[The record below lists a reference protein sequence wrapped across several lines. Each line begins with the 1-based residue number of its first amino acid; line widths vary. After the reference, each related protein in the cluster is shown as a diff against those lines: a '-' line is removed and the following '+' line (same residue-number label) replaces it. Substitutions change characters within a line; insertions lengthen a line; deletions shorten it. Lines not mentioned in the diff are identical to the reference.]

1 MTMQQCRNEANATS
15 SQISQR
21 EINKF
26 IRKRSGQKPILK
38 SSGFATGHRK
48 PSGKAFRQKAQSA
61 MEYLMTYGWAI
72 LIIAIVLVAFFS
84 LNLFNPYTFSPKASP
99 GSCQILRP
107 NGPGSNLFVSALG
120 PTCTTNEIP
129 QYVAKFNGNGYVNF
143 PSATFMPAGP
153 FTITAWV
160 NPITGSQWYRNIIS
174 TNCFSYEL
182 YPVGYPPNYGLTVAF
197 ASVCGSIVANGQ
209 PTSDNVNTYAFVVVT
224 FNGTALQYYNNG
236 VSVGSP
242 ISATRNSNSITEMSI
257 GENLYSGIGS
267 LDTMYGS
274 IANVQIYN
282 TSLSPSGVNTL
293 YAEGIGGTPVDIQNL
308 VGWWPLNGNS
318 NDYSGNGNNGVPTN
332 VIFTSNWENGY
343 SSP

>member
-1 MTMQQCRNEANATS
+1 MTMQQRRNEANTTS
-15 SQISQR
+15 SQISQRER

-26 IRKRSGQKPILK
+26 IRKRFGQKQILK

-107 NGPGSNLFVSALG
+107 NGPGSNLFVSEVGL
-120 PTCTTNEIP
+120 CNTNEIP
-129 QYVAKFNGNGYVNF
+129 QYVAQFNGADYINMGNVDD
-143 PSATFMPAGP
+143 
-153 FTITAWV
+153 
-160 NPITGSQWYRNIIS
+160 ITGTQIS
-174 TNCFSYEL
+174 IFIWNYPFAGQYSYPTQVSRSDYQLGSNETGTGTFEIRFCML
-182 YPVGYPPNYGLTVAF
+182 SACPSTTPPNTISSNTWSQVGITYN
-197 ASVCGSIVANGQ
+197 GSIVTFYINGH
-209 PTSDNVNTYAFVVVT
+209 SA
-224 FNGTALQYYNNG
+224 GS
-236 VSVGSP
+236 VSAS
-242 ISATRNSNSITEMSI
+242 
-257 GENLYSGIGS
+257 GS
-267 LDTMYGS
+267 LLPVPSNLTIG
-274 IANVQIYN
+274 IARNLLNPFSGQISNVQIYN
-282 TSLSPSGVNTL
+282 TSFSPSAVNTL
-293 YAEGIGGTPVDIQNL
+293 YTEGIGGTPIDLQHL

-332 VIFTSNWENGY
+332 VIFTSSWENGY

>member
-1 MTMQQCRNEANATS
+1 MTMQQRRNEANAPS
-15 SQISQR
+15 SPISKR

-26 IRKRSGQKPILK
+26 IRKRFGQKQILR

-107 NGPGSNLFVSALG
+107 NGPGSNIFVSAVG

-129 QYVAKFNGNGYVNF
+129 QYVGLFN
-143 PSATFMPAGP
+143 PAH
-153 FTITAWV
+153 V
-160 NPITGSQWYRNIIS
+160 SNISIS
-174 TNCFSYEL
+174 TNYFPIGSASISEFAWINENANMLPYPQIFGYGTDAQINTYSVSSTVYNPRMCTATTCFVDSR
-182 YPVGYPPNYGLTVAF
+182 TFSA
-197 ASVCGSIVANGQ
+197 GQ
-209 PTSDNVNTYAFVVVT
+209 WVMIGFTYNVNTGNIVSY
-224 FNGTALQYYNNG
+224 LNG
-236 VSVGSP
+236 VGGIPQSGSTQDLTGP
-242 ISATRNSNSITEMSI
+242 AFIGRQGGYQFGGLLSNIQ
-257 GENLYSGIGS
+257 
-267 LDTMYGS
+267 
-274 IANVQIYN
+274 VYN
-282 TSLSPSGVNTL
+282 TSLSSSAVNTL
-293 YAEGIGGTPVDIQNL
+293 YTEGIGGTPIDLQHL

-318 NDYSGNGNNGVPTN
+318 NDYSGNGNNGVPTS
-332 VIFTSNWENGY
+332 VIFTSSWENGY

>member
-21 EINKF
+21 EREINKF
-26 IRKRSGQKPILK
+26 IWKRSGQKPILK

-107 NGPGSNLFVSALG
+107 NGPGSNIFVSAVG

-129 QYVAKFNGNGYVNF
+129 QYVARFNGSGSGITVPSSSKEIFGNSSFSSSGYATCFFNVEWVCGGITTIEPNMWQFVAVSNNPPANQLNLYVGEQPVTDNGQGTN
-143 PSATFMPAGP
+143 AI
-153 FTITAWV
+153 TITAWIY
-160 NPITGSQWYRNIIS
+160 PITHQNDNI
-174 TNCFSYEL
+174 
-182 YPVGYPPNYGLTVAF
+182 
-197 ASVCGSIVANGQ
+197 
-209 PTSDNVNTYAFVVVT
+209 VT
-224 FNGTALQYYNNG
+224 WPILGNIFN
-236 VSVGSP
+236 
-242 ISATRNSNSITEMSI
+242 
-257 GENLYSGIGS
+257 
-267 LDTMYGS
+267 GS
-274 IANVQIYN
+274 IANIQVYN
-282 TSLSPSGVNTL
+282 TSLSSSQVSAL
-293 YAEGIGGTPVDIQNL
+293 YSEGIGGTPIDLQHL

-332 VIFTSNWENGY
+332 VIFTSSWENGY

>member
-72 LIIAIVLVAFFS
+72 LIIAIALVAFFS

-107 NGPGSNLFVSALG
+107 NGPGSNIFVSAVG

-129 QYVAKFNGNGYVNF
+129 QYVAKFNGNGYINF
-143 PSATFMPAGP
+143 ASISEIPRGQL
-153 FTITAWV
+153 TIIAWV
-160 NPITGSQWYRNIIS
+160 NPTNFAGWNNIVA
-174 TNCFSYEL
+174 TNCFRLEL
-182 YPVGYPPNYGLTVAF
+182 TNSGYPPNYSLDFQF
-197 ASVCGSIVANGQ
+197 ASVCGSGGGA
-209 PTSDNVNTYAFVVVT
+209 T
-224 FNGTALQYYNNG
+224 GTALSGIYSFVAMTTNSTSAQFYVNGKVSGSPLG
-236 VSVGSP
+236 VSQ
-242 ISATRNSNSITEMSI
+242 NSNSITAMHI
-257 GENLYSGIGS
+257 GMDGLSGIGS
-267 LDTMYGS
+267 PDAMYGNIS
-274 IANVQIYN
+274 NVQIYN
-282 TSLSPSGVNTL
+282 TTLSANEIQAL
-293 YAEGIGGTPVDIQNL
+293 YAEGIGGAPISIQNL

-318 NDYSGNGNNGVPTN
+318 NDYSGNGNNGVPTD
-332 VIFTSNWENGY
+332 VVFTSNWENGY